1 MRKLIVPAV
10 LVMAVALTSSAS
22 AATWGGE
29 VYGEFNTHTMEQWND
44 NIDAANESGAEI
56 ENINNGFTGG
66 LGLRMWATPSW
77 MFTAGWEPLFV
88 STEDE
93 VSGDK
98 MNLDANA
105 IVVSGNYFFPSNS
118 SAKYGIGA
126 GVGYY
131 MIGGEAEDGT
141 SGLTTEVSGST
152 VGFHFMGLAEWTVSP
167 GFAITGGAGYRIAN
181 VGDTQFDETST
192 DPETETD
199 YSGFMARAGLAFYMP
214 SK

>member
-1 MRKLIVPAV
+1 MYCVSI
-10 LVMAVALTSSAS
+10 SS
-22 AATWGGE
+22 
-29 VYGEFNTHTMEQWND
+29 ND
-44 NIDAANESGAEI
+44 LLLLRARISISPSTPTGWHSS
-56 ENINNGFTGG
+56 FTPI
-66 LGLRMWATPSW
+66 RSIPPRV
-77 MFTAGWEPLFV
+77 F
-88 STEDE
+88 
-93 VSGDK
+93 
-98 MNLDANA
+98 ANA
-105 IVVSGNYFFPSNS
+105 IVVSGNYFFPTNSN
-118 SAKYGIGA
+118 AKYGIGA

-131 MIGGEAEDGT
+131 MVGGEAEDGT
-141 SGLTTEVSGST
+141 TSLTTDVSGST